1 MNLADILIL
10 NVDDNDGAR
19 YAKTRMLRVAG
30 FHVIEAANGADAL
43 SLVTQRK
50 PSLVL
55 LDVKLPDMSG
65 IDVCRQIKANPESSM
80 VLVLQTSAHLTGSSD
95 KIRGLEGGA
104 DNYLAAPIDAD
115 ELIANVTALLR
126 LQQAQAELRA
136 ERDKGQYIFNTMT
149 EGFGLIAP
157 DWTVQQINAEG
168 LRLGNRTAEQVI
180 GKNHWEIWPEAKGF
194 ELEALYRRVV
204 ETKLPGSLE
213 CRNAFSNTEN
223 VWLEVRAYPAMD
235 GGLATFF
242 RDISDRKEAEEK
254 LKEADRRK
262 DEFLAMLAHELR
274 NPLAPISAAAELLRI
289 TELPPEHVRNTS
301 DIISRQ
307 VDHMTGLINDL
318 LDVSRV
324 TTGFVVIAKSEVD
337 IKKVMSEAFEQVRP
351 LIESRHHQ
359 FSLQMG
365 GDSFVVAGD
374 HKRLVQVL
382 ANLLNNAAKYTPEGG
397 QILVQLDASESAIKL
412 SVSDNGIGMSP
423 ELLPRL
429 FQPFSQAKR
438 TSDRAQGGLGL
449 GLTLVKRLVELHGG
463 TVIPESKGENAGS
476 TFTIMLPR
484 LLSKNPEQFAL
495 LKSPQQAAPLP
506 SKAIHLLIVDDNV
519 DAAHMLGMYLQAK
532 NYHVTVEHDSYS
544 ALELATHGK
553 FDAYLLDIGLPG
565 MDGNELA
572 RRLRE
577 LPQAKDARMI
587 AITGYGRKFD
597 KESSMEA
604 GFDEYV
610 VKPAN
615 PMNLIG
621 LLADLHKL

>member
-30 FHVIEAANGADAL
+30 FNVIEAVNGADAL
-43 SLVTQRK
+43 ALVRERL

-65 IDVCRQIKANPESSM
+65 IDVCRQIKANPESAM

-115 ELIANVTALLR
+115 ELIANVSALLR
-126 LQQAQAELRA
+126 LQRAQADLRA

-149 EGFGLIAP
+149 EGFGLIGP
-157 DWTVQQINAEG
+157 EWTVQQINAEG
-168 LRLGNRTAEQVI
+168 LRLSNRTAEQVI
-180 GKNHWEIWPEAKGF
+180 GKGYWEIWPEAKGSG
-194 ELEALYRRVV
+194 LEALYQRTM

-213 CRNAFSNTEN
+213 CRDVFSNAEN
-223 VWLEVRAYPAMD
+223 VWLEIRAYPAID

-242 RDISDRKEAEEK
+242 RDISDRKQAEEK

-274 NPLAPISAAAELLRI
+274 NPLAPISAAAELLKT

-307 VDHMTGLINDL
+307 VNHMTGLINDL

-324 TTGFVVIAKSEVD
+324 TTGFVDIAKSEVD
-337 IKKVMSEAFEQVRP
+337 INKVVFDAFEQVRP
-351 LIESRHHQ
+351 LIESRRHQ
-359 FSLQMG
+359 FSLQKEV
-365 GDSFVVAGD
+365 DSALVIGD
-374 HKRLVQVL
+374 HKRLVQIL

-397 QILVQLDASESAIKL
+397 QILVQLSATENEVVL
-412 SVSDNGIGMSP
+412 SVSDNGIGMSS

-463 TVIPESKGENAGS
+463 NVIPESKGENAGS
-476 TFTIMLPR
+476 KFTITLPR
-484 LLSKNPEQFAL
+484 LLKKNAEQSIRPN
-495 LKSPQQAAPLP
+495 SPQAVSLP
-506 SKAIHLLIVDDNV
+506 SKAIHLLIVDDNI

-532 NYHVTVEHDSYS
+532 NYHVTVKHDSYS
-544 ALELATHGK
+544 ALELAKHGK

-572 RRLRE
+572 RRLRQ

-597 KESSMEA
+597 RESSMEA

-615 PMNLIG
+615 PLNLIG
-621 LLADLHKL
+621 LLEDLHKP